1 MKNIDVELVVM
12 VVAVMAFAC
21 ILISGLLRGNT
32 SPTTG
37 EGWIEAIKK
46 TRR

>member
-1 MKNIDVELVVM
+1 MENINIELVVM
-12 VVAVMAFAC
+12 VVAIMAFAC
-21 ILISGLLRGNT
+21 ILIGGLTRRNT